1 MNPLILLPGASVL
14 MIVTLELPREI
25 KKVFFKI
32 PIWASSSA
40 IALIVGTVCRGVL
53 GPMTGF
59 TTELLLWPGL
69 AAAKKAFEMQEKRR
83 EKRRCKNG
91 T

>member
-69 AAAKKAFEMQEKRR
+69 AAAKKAFEVQEKRR
-83 EKRRCKNG
+83 QKKGGKNG